1 MNGTQTPL
9 SLNEVRF
16 FFTRAAIGAGAPF
29 GLGED
34 FAKAAIW
41 LASTGSDPASV
52 VAPALHSL
60 ATGESDCKVIL
71 QQNETVTRYL
81 SDEGKPLS
89 SIYAGPV
96 IADRLGVMAV
106 AGKDV
111 RVVLENI
118 DQPAMIA
125 AYVAAVQ
132 INGGLAK
139 ITWES
144 AGGNATRIEIGSDGI
159 NVFAEK
165 GQMDFIT
172 CGPCDVEVTLSR
184 KTPSNDSSD
193 TPEVTLS
200 RPDIV
205 KEGVNVGADPWAIVF
220 GFFRKCLVPSSD
232 QSRQQGAGAGLTDN
246 D

>member
-16 FFTRAAIGAGAPF
+16 FFTRAAVGAGTPF

-41 LASTGSDPASV
+41 LASLGSDPASV
-52 VAPALHSL
+52 VAPALRSL
-60 ATGESDCKVIL
+60 ANGESDSKTISR
-71 QQNETVTRYL
+71 QDETVTRYL
-81 SDEGKPLS
+81 SSESKPLS

-96 IADRLGVMAV
+96 VADWLGVA
-106 AGKDV
+106 AAASKDA
-111 RVVLENI
+111 RVVLENV
-118 DQPAMIA
+118 DQPALIP

-144 AGGNATRIEIGSDGI
+144 TGGNATRIEIDSDGV

-172 CGPCDVEVTLSR
+172 CGPCDVVVALSR
-184 KTPSNDSSD
+184 KTSSSDSSG
-193 TPEVTLS
+193 TTEVALS

-205 KEGVNVGADPWAIVF
+205 KEGVNVGAEPWAIVF

-232 QSRQQGAGAGLTDN
+232 KSRQQGAGAGLTDN